1 MLVEIPDLEV
11 IVSVTTAFLV
21 GLFAVYLFNRLRPQ
35 IINKK
40 NEFSNK
46 KYLEY
51 YENQLIDMKIR
62 MDVLEMGPRLPT
74 PDLKHSEMKMERV
87 LVKEPENK
95 KPRRVLHRMDSDD
108 IVDNILRLITKKS
121 MTSRDIQITV
131 GKTREHTSRTLK
143 RLFEGGFVERNSES
157 KPYTYSITEKGS
169 VKIRVMQPVILK

>member
-21 GLFAVYLFNRLRPQ
+21 GLFAVYLFNRLRRQ

-51 YENQLIDMKIR
+51 YENQFIDMKIR
-62 MDVLEMGPRLPT
+62 MDVLELGLSSPT
-74 PDLKHSEMKMERV
+74 PSVKHSEEKMEDRIV
-87 LVKEPENK
+87 REPMSK
-95 KPRRVLHRMDSDD
+95 KPRRVLHRIDSDD
-108 IVDNILRLITKKS
+108 IVDNILRLITKKP
-121 MTSRDIQITV
+121 MTSRDIQITI

-143 RLFEGGFVERNSES
+143 RLFEGGFVQRNSES
-157 KPYTYSITEKGS
+157 KPYTYSITEKGN
-169 VKIRVMQPVILK
+169 VKIRVMKPLILK